1 MVKRGKTSI
10 TALGLH
16 GFIMVYHTKNVI
28 SPDRPVDQK
37 GVACA
42 TSSAAAHLRDQR
54 PGGLPTSLGERQVVG
69 GGLKQ
74 SLICGALGN
83 QNYSEHM

>member
-1 MVKRGKTSI
+1 
-10 TALGLH
+10 
-16 GFIMVYHTKNVI
+16 MVYHTKNVI
-28 SPDRPVDQK
+28 SPDRPVDQT

-42 TSSAAAHLRDQR
+42 TSSAAAHLREQP

-74 SLICGALGN
+74 SLICGA
-83 QNYSEHM
+83 